1 MLPIKPTTLDNP
13 NTPLP
18 KPRHHPQQPTNNPPT
33 TPIKQQQVNHW
44 LLHHGMSIGIGD
56 TVADDATMVNINAII
71 EKAKEDV
78 RLVLGG
84 LAGGFWAGVLGCW
97 QGGGLEGRRLGDRRR
112 CPATLRRASCAD
124 AKSPLPKT
132 PPLKPPTQPTKTQ
145 QVKGI
150 IAASQAGQLEAQPGR
165 TLVETFEAK
174 VNGVLNKARDDA
186 GKTAQ
191 NSLNWTNNIVR
202 MVTAGACSCWSRCR
216 RSAGAWF
223 ALDWRC
229 CWRARL
235 ALAMA

>member
-1 MLPIKPTTLDNP
+1 
-13 NTPLP
+13 
-18 KPRHHPQQPTNNPPT
+18 
-33 TPIKQQQVNHW
+33 
-44 LLHHGMSIGIGD
+44 MSIGIGD

-202 MVTAGACSCWSRCR
+202 MVTAGACARAGVRVLFARVRSVFGVWS
-216 RSAGAWF
+216 
-223 ALDWRC
+223 AL
-229 CWRARL
+229 L
-235 ALAMA
+235 ALLLALLALCGGARRGWRWLGFYFLDGSVGPRGA

>member
-78 RLVLGG
+78 RLDWGLGV
-84 LAGGFWAGVLGCW
+84 AGGF
-97 QGGGLEGRRLGDRRR
+97 GGLLGG
-112 CPATLRRASCAD
+112 ATALRRASCAD